1 MGKYDRCAIGK
12 CNNARVYK
20 ENYVIKPHIGAFDGS
35 LQLRFWKCTDPKL
48 YAKWTF
54 NCNRWR
60 FKVNKHTVVCSNHF
74 KYGRPTK
81 LSPSPTLYLK
91 GYEPDDTET
100 KQVRRVLKRR
110 SIEEVGCVNT
120 PCKERK
126 VSQSASLKENTGSV
140 PENLQAHTTNCE
152 SVPCP
157 TPVPSQPTLSSGIKK
172 KVPIGSTC
180 TNDDAKVPRS
190 LKKTMSWDMIK
201 ARKRLVKFYTGCP
214 TAEIFMFIVDHV
226 RPKHKK
232 LQYYR
237 GSSSTTTT
245 PKKYQISPVT
255 QFCQRKPG
263 KPRMLSLEDEIL
275 MTLMRIRL
283 DAPVE
288 DLAFRFGMSS
298 ANASNTITTFIL
310 FLSLELEPLIYWP
323 TAEETLSYT
332 HPHFAGNFHKCEGIG
347 DCTEQYIEHSKNTD
361 AQYQTYSTYKSHN
374 TLKKL
379 IFCTKSGSIS
389 YISPTYAGSC
399 SDRFITEDTN
409 VAAKFTP
416 GFMAMFDKGFNVQ
429 DLFLHQQVKCVLP
442 PLVRSKR
449 QFTRSEVYQ
458 GKRIARARIH
468 VERVMG
474 RLKEF
479 RLLKNILP
487 LTMIDLCDQIWIIA
501 GAIVNMQPP
510 LIK

>member
-48 YAKWTF
+48 YANWTF
-54 NCNRWR
+54 NCNRWG

-81 LSPSPTLYLK
+81 LSPIPTLYLK

-126 VSQSASLKENTGSV
+126 VSQSALLKENTGSV
-140 PENLQAHTTNCE
+140 PENLQAHTTNSG

-157 TPVPSQPTLSSGIKK
+157 TPVPSQPTLSSGTKK

-201 ARKRLVKFYTGCP
+201 GRKRLVKFYTGCP

-245 PKKYQISPVT
+245 TPKKYQISPVT

-263 KPRMLSLEDEIL
+263 KPRMLSVEDEIL

-298 ANASNTITTFIL
+298 AHASNTITTFIL

-389 YISPTYAGSC
+389 YISPTYAGSG

-442 PLVRSKR
+442 PL
-449 QFTRSEVYQ
+449 SEVKDSSPVLKFTK
-458 GKRIARARIH
+458 GKELQ
-468 VERVMG
+468 ER
-474 RLKEF
+474 EF
-479 RLLKNILP
+479 
-487 LTMIDLCDQIWIIA
+487 T
-501 GAIVNMQPP
+501 
-510 LIK
+510 